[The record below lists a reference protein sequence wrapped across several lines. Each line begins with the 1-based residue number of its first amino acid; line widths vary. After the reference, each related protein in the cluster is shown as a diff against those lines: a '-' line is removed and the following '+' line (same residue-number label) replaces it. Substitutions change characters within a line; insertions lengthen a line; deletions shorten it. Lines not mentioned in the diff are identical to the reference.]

1 MKEEMFCSFFIRFWA
16 SAGPV
21 SAASNASSPSPVGV
35 AVYGTSVDSP
45 NMAVPTRS
53 LMVVCEKDFKP
64 IR

>member
-35 AVYGTSVDSP
+35 AVAIAGRADAKE
-45 NMAVPTRS
+45 N
-53 LMVVCEKDFKP
+53 E
-64 IR
+64 